1 MADIIAF
8 PARNTAPAA
17 PAAPATPAT
26 PVTHAASAKPRAT
39 PAANETALPSLFELT
54 ARMRD
59 ESRELTR
66 SLGELQTAVRE
77 LVEADLPGEARA
89 LVAETL
95 GDAQVADRR

>member
-8 PARNTAPAA
+8 PTRNTTPVT
-17 PAAPATPAT
+17 PVTPAT
-26 PVTHAASAKPRAT
+26 PTT
-39 PAANETALPSLFELT
+39 PATAAKACAAHPANEPELPSLSELT

-77 LVEADLPGEARA
+77 LVEADLPGQARA